1 MENFIN
7 FFVEKGSEIV
17 YTERRGLW
25 SGMAPFSGCLK
36 DTGFWDQQKGE
47 TCGGIGLWRGFRICG
62 RTKFTA
68 GWPFGAYRIER
79 ACRKEYTGV
88 RKGYRR
94 NEYDK
99 NNACIEQ

>member
-36 DTGFWDQQKGE
+36 DTGFLDLQKGE
-47 TCGGIGLWRGFRICG
+47 TCGGTGLWMLCWMNRGLRFAWEPGCG
-62 RTKFTA
+62 GDSGFAGEQNLQRDGLLGRA
-68 GWPFGAYRIER
+68 GW
-79 ACRKEYTGV
+79 
-88 RKGYRR
+88 RR
-94 NEYDK
+94 HAGK
-99 NNACIEQ
+99 NTQE